1 MPYVLL
7 FFQATAPSTPSSGFL
22 PGPILTFV
30 AMVAIFYFL
39 IFMPMRRQQTKQKA
53 MLKALESGQTVL
65 TSGGIIGTIV
75 SISDDTLILRIKP
88 DNLKIQVARSAIT
101 NVVGGEEQAKK

>member
-1 MPYVLL
+1 MPFLPMFLL
-7 FFQATAPSTPSSGFL
+7 TATPAPSTGL

-39 IFMPMRRQQTKQKA
+39 IFMPMRRQQKNQKQ
-53 MLKALESGQTVL
+53 MLKTLENGQTVL

-75 SISDDTLILRIKP
+75 AVNDDTLILRIKP
-88 DNLKIQVARSAIT
+88 DNLKIQVARSAVT
-101 NVVGGEEQAKK
+101 NVVSSDGQVTK